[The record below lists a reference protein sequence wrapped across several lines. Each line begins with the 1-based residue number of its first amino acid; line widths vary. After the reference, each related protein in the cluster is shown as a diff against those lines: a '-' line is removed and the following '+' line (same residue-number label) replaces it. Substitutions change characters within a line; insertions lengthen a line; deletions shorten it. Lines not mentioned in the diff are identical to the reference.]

1 MRYGREKKEEDRMR
15 REGRRR
21 EEGGRDQ
28 EEGPEGEGGG
38 GSRRE
43 GMGRDE
49 GSTSIPASVQTF
61 RRSAPLKSS
70 ESFTTAS

>member
-21 EEGGRDQ
+21 EEGGRRREQ
-28 EEGPEGEGGG
+28 EQEGAGGG
-38 GSRRE
+38 GRE

-49 GSTSIPASVQTF
+49 RSTSIPASVQTF

>member
-1 MRYGREKKEEDRMR
+1 MRYGREVEEE
-15 REGRRR
+15 EGR
-21 EEGGRDQ
+21 EKEGA
-28 EEGPEGEGGG
+28 GGG
-38 GSRRE
+38 GRE

-49 GSTSIPASVQTF
+49 RSTSIPASVQTF

>member
-21 EEGGRDQ
+21 REEGG
-28 EEGPEGEGGG
+28 G
-38 GSRRE
+38 RE

-49 GSTSIPASVQTF
+49 RSTSIPASVQTF